1 MEQGLLVHGSNHF
14 VVNGREPSAEIARAL
29 LREWEM
35 PMLLRP
41 ADERLGPWTICVKA
55 FRENLTWAVVV
66 AAEEAHSPAVV
77 QLIAEL
83 RGRGV
88 PVKEVA

>member
-41 ADERLGPWTICVKA
+41 ADTRLEPWTICVKA

-66 AAEEAHSPAVV
+66 ATKVYSPAVV
-77 QLIAEL
+77 QLAEL

-88 PVKEVA
+88 PVREVA